1 MKKRPRLSIARAE
14 SYSAILLNRI
24 KKSLNENKTLQTI
37 RMGEMEL
44 DVQHID
50 AIQQASNAVVLNS
63 GKRRKITIIGHRDTM
78 SRW

>member
-1 MKKRPRLSIARAE
+1 
-14 SYSAILLNRI
+14 
-24 KKSLNENKTLQTI
+24 
-37 RMGEMEL
+37 MGEMEL

-50 AIQQASNAVVLNS
+50 AIQQASNAVALNS

>member
-1 MKKRPRLSIARAE
+1 MIFIGKSIRSIFLSLNRM
-14 SYSAILLNRI
+14 LNRI

-37 RMGEMEL
+37 RLGEMEL

-50 AIQQASNAVVLNS
+50 AIQQASNAVALNS
-63 GKRRKITIIGHRDTM
+63 GKRRKITTIGHQDTM